1 MSQVLIF
8 SDPMGFELGLSKRLR
23 WVSDHFPWAGRRQGA
38 LIVPL
43 GIRWGRFG
51 GSDIQRLG
59 LGVLVWLGRC
69 RVPLEAVDRGL
80 V

>member
-38 LIVPL
+38 WTVPP

-51 GSDIQRLG
+51 GSDMRRLG
-59 LGVLVWLGRC
+59 LGVLGEVGRC
-69 RVPLEAVDRGL
+69 RVPLEAVGRGL
-80 V
+80 G